1 MRMADDP
8 EGRAWRTSS
17 YTKEGNCV
25 EMAELG
31 NQGIGV
37 RDSKNPSAGHLT
49 VDREAL
55 RGLVGRI
62 KAGQLDL

>member
-1 MRMADDP
+1 MADDP
-8 EGRAWRTSS
+8 EGRVWRTSS

-25 EMAELG
+25 EIAELE
-31 NQGIGV
+31 NRVIGV

-49 VDREAL
+49 VGRETL